1 MSEHKRIMPEE
12 LEVGMSV
19 AYPYEV
25 VCGWGRNFRYRIWR
39 EYRVKRI
46 TPKRTKVVLEGK
58 GSASGIEVDLK
69 RYKVYEP
76 DAAMSRENEIVSV
89 YKDSVRTLNDYVSR
103 KWRDLYSLS
112 DDELKEVHGHLM
124 ALDAILNKEKRRE
137 ENG

>member
-12 LEVGMSV
+12 LKVGMAV

-25 VCGWGRNFRYRIWR
+25 VCGWGSNFRYRIWR

-46 TPKRTKVVLEGK
+46 TPKRTKVVLECK

-69 RYKVYEP
+69 RYNVYEP
-76 DAAMSRENEIVSV
+76 DASMSHENEIVKF
-89 YKDSVRTLNDYVSR
+89 YKDSELVLSGYVNR
-103 KWRDLYSLS
+103 KWRLLRDLS
-112 DDELKEVHGHLM
+112 DDELKTVHGHLM